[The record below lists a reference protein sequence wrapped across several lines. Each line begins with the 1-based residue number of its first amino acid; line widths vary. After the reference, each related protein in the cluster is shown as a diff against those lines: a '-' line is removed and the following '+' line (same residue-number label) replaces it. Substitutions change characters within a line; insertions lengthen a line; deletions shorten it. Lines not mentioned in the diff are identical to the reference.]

1 MIFYHN
7 NGEVTNTNFL
17 FLFKLKFKKKLFFFF
32 WLLYQNQAGHIVYII
47 QKVYDLLNTVYI
59 ARYLYFFCFALDAGS
74 LSTMSIIKLAM

>member
-1 MIFYHN
+1 MFFTMNIFHQ
-7 NGEVTNTNFL
+7 NFWF
-17 FLFKLKFKKKLFFFF
+17 FLNEHLKKSFFFFF